1 MGARAGSTG
10 DVRATVAGVN
20 GSVVRTMG
28 GAARTWR
35 MCQWPND
42 ATVAH
47 LIFLDHLTVP
57 TPEVIDAAV
66 DHARRK
72 GARVIRTSALFPR
85 AAEIVMSSGF
95 RAIDRLALLQLT
107 IAGVVED
114 LPDPRRRTSPMQRWH
129 HRRVARVDQDA
140 FGPLW
145 GNDATSVREIRRAT
159 PVHRAR
165 VVRNGREVAGFAIA
179 GLAGSNGYLQRLAV
193 AGERRREGVARDLVT
208 DAVRW
213 MHGRR
218 ASTAYVNTGTAN
230 AAALE
235 LYDGLGFVRLDHEL
249 QIAELRLA

>member
-1 MGARAGSTG
+1 
-10 DVRATVAGVN
+10 
-20 GSVVRTMG
+20 MG
-28 GAARTWR
+28 GVARTWR
-35 MCQWPND
+35 MRQWPND

-57 TPEVIDAAV
+57 SADAIDEAV
-66 DHARRK
+66 AHARRK

-95 RAIDRLALLQLT
+95 SAIDRLALLQLA
-107 IAGVVED
+107 ISDVADE
-114 LPDPRRRTSPMQRWH
+114 LPEPRRRTSPMLPWQH
-129 HRRVARVDQDA
+129 QRVARVDQDA

-145 GNDATSVREIRRAT
+145 GNDSTSLREIRRAT

-165 VVRNGREVAGFAIA
+165 VVRGGRQVVGFAIT

-193 AGERRREGVARDLVT
+193 AGERRREGVARDLVA

-213 MHGRR
+213 MHDRR
-218 ASTAYVNTGTAN
+218 ASTAYVNTGTSN
-230 AAALE
+230 DAALE

>member
-1 MGARAGSTG
+1 
-10 DVRATVAGVN
+10 
-20 GSVVRTMG
+20 MG
-28 GAARTWR
+28 GTARTWR
-35 MCQWPND
+35 MRQWPND

-57 TPEVIDAAV
+57 TFDDIDAAV

-95 RAIDRLALLQLT
+95 HSIDRLALLQVA
-107 IAGVVED
+107 IADVVDD
-114 LPDPRRRTSPMQRWH
+114 LPAPRRRTSPMQPWH

-145 GNDATSVREIRRAT
+145 GNDPTSLREIRRAT
-159 PVHRAR
+159 PTHRAR
-165 VVRNGREVAGFAIA
+165 VVCRSREVVGFAIA

-193 AGERRREGVARDLVT
+193 GVDRRREGVARDLVT

-218 ASTAYVNTGTAN
+218 ASTAYVNTGTSN